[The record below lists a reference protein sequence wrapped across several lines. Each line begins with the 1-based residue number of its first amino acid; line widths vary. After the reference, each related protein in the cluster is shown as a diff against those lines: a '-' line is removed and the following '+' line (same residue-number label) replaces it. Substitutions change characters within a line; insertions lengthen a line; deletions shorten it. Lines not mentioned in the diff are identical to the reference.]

1 MISSLYKKHSITF
14 FYLMLLLVF
23 SHSFIS
29 AQTPDMPFNI
39 YLKQASLKEFTAKIE
54 QLSEYSFIYGEEV
67 VLKHPITLDLKETPL
82 TTILQTAF
90 IKQDIS
96 FEITKH
102 HIILKKTTSLPIK
115 QHFTLNG
122 NNFFIFSSNINPIDF
137 SSSQIAICILS
148 LPYLHT
154 IIFIISEK
162 IF

>member
-1 MISSLYKKHSITF
+1 MSSSLYKKHSITF

-102 HIILKKTTSLPIK
+102 HIILKKTPHTRFLNKKVGRCANTCQPDIK
-115 QHFTLNG
+115 HNVFQTL
-122 NNFFIFSSNINPIDF
+122 S
-137 SSSQIAICILS
+137 
-148 LPYLHT
+148 
-154 IIFIISEK
+154 K
-162 IF
+162 I

>member
-14 FYLMLLLVF
+14 LLNAVTSLF
-23 SHSFIS
+23 PFIHIS
-29 AQTPDMPFNI
+29 TNSGYAFNI

-102 HIILKKTTSLPIK
+102 HIILKK
-115 QHFTLNG
+115 QRHFL
-122 NNFFIFSSNINPIDF
+122 
-137 SSSQIAICILS
+137 
-148 LPYLHT
+148 
-154 IIFIISEK
+154 
-162 IF
+162 

>member
-96 FEITKH
+96 
-102 HIILKKTTSLPIK
+102 IILKSKFPKNPKRNVQNQSKIPKRNDCQSCKRTTIR
-115 QHFTLNG
+115 
-122 NNFFIFSSNINPIDF
+122 INEKAPKK
-137 SSSQIAICILS
+137 
-148 LPYLHT
+148 H
-154 IIFIISEK
+154 ISGAFLITGK
-162 IF
+162 D

>member
-14 FYLMLLLVF
+14 LLNAVTSL

-102 HIILKKTTSLPIK
+102 HIILKK
-115 QHFTLNG
+115 QRHFL
-122 NNFFIFSSNINPIDF
+122 
-137 SSSQIAICILS
+137 
-148 LPYLHT
+148 
-154 IIFIISEK
+154 
-162 IF
+162 

>member
-67 VLKHPITLDLKETPL
+67 VLKHPITLDLKETP
-82 TTILQTAF
+82 TTVQRNY
-90 IKQDIS
+90 
-96 FEITKH
+96 
-102 HIILKKTTSLPIK
+102 PIGSVD
-115 QHFTLNG
+115 LNR
-122 NNFFIFSSNINPIDF
+122 NHSSDV
-137 SSSQIAICILS
+137 LV
-148 LPYLHT
+148 
-154 IIFIISEK
+154 
-162 IF
+162 

>member
-67 VLKHPITLDLKETPL
+67 VLKHPITLDLKETPDRKS
-82 TTILQTAF
+82 TR
-90 IKQDIS
+90 
-96 FEITKH
+96 
-102 HIILKKTTSLPIK
+102 
-115 QHFTLNG
+115 LN
-122 NNFFIFSSNINPIDF
+122 SSHSAKSRMP
-137 SSSQIAICILS
+137 SSA
-148 LPYLHT
+148 
-154 IIFIISEK
+154 
-162 IF
+162 

>member
-96 FEITKH
+96 F
-102 HIILKKTTSLPIK
+102 
-115 QHFTLNG
+115 
-122 NNFFIFSSNINPIDF
+122 D
-137 SSSQIAICILS
+137 CR
-148 LPYLHT
+148 
-154 IIFIISEK
+154 
-162 IF
+162 

>member
-90 IKQDIS
+90 IKQDNVTS
-96 FEITKH
+96 Y
-102 HIILKKTTSLPIK
+102 KTTFYTKRLCI
-115 QHFTLNG
+115 G
-122 NNFFIFSSNINPIDF
+122 RNIERNTDRC
-137 SSSQIAICILS
+137 Q
-148 LPYLHT
+148 YL
-154 IIFIISEK
+154 
-162 IF
+162 

>member
-96 FEITKH
+96 FMQRQEIMQNLYRPSARTVIYRNRRFMKGRTGL
-102 HIILKKTTSLPIK
+102 LK
-115 QHFTLNG
+115 
-122 NNFFIFSSNINPIDF
+122 
-137 SSSQIAICILS
+137 
-148 LPYLHT
+148 
-154 IIFIISEK
+154 SEK
-162 IF
+162 NFKNNACIHNILMIQ

>member
-96 FEITKH
+96 FVCSRH
-102 HIILKKTTSLPIK
+102 HRRRTDDFDRFDRNLRYVFQWRKT
-115 QHFTLNG
+115 
-122 NNFFIFSSNINPIDF
+122 DRR
-137 SSSQIAICILS
+137 
-148 LPYLHT
+148 
-154 IIFIISEK
+154 
-162 IF
+162 